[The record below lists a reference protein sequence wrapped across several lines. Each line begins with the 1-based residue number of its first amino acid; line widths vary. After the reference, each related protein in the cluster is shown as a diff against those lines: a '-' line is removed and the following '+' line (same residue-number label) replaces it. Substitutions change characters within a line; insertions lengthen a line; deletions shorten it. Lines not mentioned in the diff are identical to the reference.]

1 MKNRKALML
10 FHTYVG
16 KKSIMHGKKTIF
28 ASVMEQQSKNR
39 HKRVYL
45 ILSFIIIILMA
56 LNGIFVYNYFTTDKK
71 LVKTEE
77 KLFATDSIKVELEN
91 VLGQTEKELD
101 QFKGRNSQLD
111 AFLKEK
117 NDSLQEYA
125 ERIEALLRQGKLSR
139 EQLNQA
145 LDEIDQLRY
154 YKRKY
159 LSQIDSLS
167 NHIVKLNK
175 ENSTL
180 RENVD
185 KEKKKNENLTM
196 ENIKLGNKVA
206 IGAKLQTSSIFITG
220 VKKRSNGK
228 ERETNRVSQIE
239 QLKITF
245 NIGENYV
252 ADVGTKEIYM
262 KIVSPEGTTM
272 YNEAAGSGTFTFQ
285 GQESL
290 YSTKKSVEF
299 TQDAQLITIYW
310 TKGSEFGK
318 GKYKAELFADG
329 FKIGDTEFELK

>member
-1 MKNRKALML
+1 
-10 FHTYVG
+10 
-16 KKSIMHGKKTIF
+16 
-28 ASVMEQQSKNR
+28 MEQSSNR

-45 ILSFIIIILMA
+45 VLSFIIMILMA

-77 KLFATDSIKVELEN
+77 KLFATDSVKVELEK
-91 VLGQTEKELD
+91 VLGQTQNELD
-101 QFKGRNSQLD
+101 QFKGRNSELD

-125 ERIEALLRQGKLSR
+125 ERIDALLRQGRLNR

-167 NHIVKLNK
+167 NHIQKLNR

-180 RENVD
+180 KENVD
-185 KEKKKNENLTM
+185 KEKRKNENLTM

-206 IGAKLQTSSIFITG
+206 IGAKLQTSAIFITG
-220 VKKRSNGK
+220 VKKRGNGK

-239 QLKITF
+239 QLKFTF
-245 NIGENYV
+245 NIAENYV
-252 ADVGTKEIYM
+252 ADVGTKDIYI
-262 KIVSPEGTTM
+262 KIIGPDGATI
-272 YNEAAGSGTFTFQ
+272 YNEASGSGTFVFQ

-290 YSTKKSVEF
+290 YSLKKSVDF
-299 TQDAQLITIYW
+299 TQDAQSVTVYW
-310 TKGSEFGK
+310 TKGSEYGK
-318 GKYKAELFADG
+318 GKYRAELFADG
-329 FKIGDTEFELK
+329 FKIGDSEFELK

>member
-1 MKNRKALML
+1 
-10 FHTYVG
+10 
-16 KKSIMHGKKTIF
+16 
-28 ASVMEQQSKNR
+28 MEQSTNR

-45 ILSFIIIILMA
+45 VLAFVIIILMA

-71 LVKTEE
+71 LVVTEE
-77 KLFATDSIKVELEN
+77 KLFATDSVKIELEK

-101 QFKGRNSQLD
+101 QFKGKNAQLD

-125 ERIEALLRQGKLSR
+125 DRIDALLRQGKMSR

-145 LDEIDQLRY
+145 MDEIDQLRY

-167 NHIVKLNK
+167 NHIIKLNK
-175 ENSTL
+175 ENFAL
-180 RENVD
+180 RDNVD

-206 IGAKLQTSSIFITG
+206 IGAKLQTSSIFVTG

-228 ERETNRVSQIE
+228 ERETNKVSQLE
-239 QLKITF
+239 QLKFTF
-245 NIGENYV
+245 NIAENYV
-252 ADVGTKEIYM
+252 ADVGNKDIYL
-262 KIVSPEGTTM
+262 KVVGPDGTTI
-272 YNEAAGSGTFTFQ
+272 YNEAAGSGTFVFQ

-290 YSTKKSVEF
+290 YSAKKTIEF
-299 TQDAQLITIYW
+299 TQAAQEVIIYW
-310 TKGSEFGK
+310 TKGSDYAK
-318 GKYKAELFADG
+318 GKYKAELFSEG
-329 FKIGDTEFELK
+329 FKIGDAEFELK